1 MNGYSSTINST
12 IAPFTVSTPLET
24 LDLQYHGENAQ
35 DWFDGAEE
43 HRLWRSDQFYN
54 LEINFVHMHSACG
67 CNSPWDAGWSAG
79 FRYFRFDE
87 NLTFGSLRNGASWG
101 EPANEAYLS
110 DTISN
115 DLFGFQVGFELAY
128 RFTDN
133 VRVFIA
139 PKVGIY
145 DNFMNTNFQS
155 YLGDGTVGTTP
166 YGPFPVRAN
175 RSDIAF
181 LSQIDLGIDWRFSR
195 NWSAQVGYRVIA
207 ATGIAQADDQFPQ
220 YIVDQ
225 PAIQHIDNHSS
236 LVLHGAF
243 MGVTYNF

>member
-1 MNGYSSTINST
+1 
-12 IAPFTVSTPLET
+12 
-24 LDLQYHGENAQ
+24 
-35 DWFDGAEE
+35 
-43 HRLWRSDQFYN
+43 
-54 LEINFVHMHSACG
+54 
-67 CNSPWDAGWSAG
+67 
-79 FRYFRFDE
+79 
-87 NLTFGSLRNGASWG
+87 
-101 EPANEAYLS
+101 
-110 DTISN
+110 
-115 DLFGFQVGFELAY
+115 
-128 RFTDN
+128 
-133 VRVFIA
+133 
-139 PKVGIY
+139 
-145 DNFMNTNFQS
+145 MNTNFQS